1 MDIHLRKF
9 SKLLIL
15 LAILPSLIMILNKNN
30 MTEEERIFAGRLF
43 DTRTK
48 ELARH

>member
-1 MDIHLRKF
+1 
-9 SKLLIL
+9 
-15 LAILPSLIMILNKNN
+15 MILNKNN
-30 MTEEERIFAGRLF
+30 MTEEERIFAGNLF